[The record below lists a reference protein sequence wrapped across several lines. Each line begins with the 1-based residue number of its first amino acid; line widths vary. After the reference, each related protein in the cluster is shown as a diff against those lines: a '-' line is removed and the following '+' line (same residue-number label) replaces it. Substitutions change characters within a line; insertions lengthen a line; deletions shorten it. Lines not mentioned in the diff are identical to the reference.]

1 MEQVTDLNRMMVHK
15 FTEVFG
21 KKDESNNNGPAEGF
35 AIPIVPSW
43 GNNDILPH
51 NIFAK
56 APNMWTK
63 IYLDIWRN
71 FIPEEQRH
79 GFQNGGWFSVEVIPN
94 KLAVF
99 SLNTLYFFDSNS
111 AVDGCADE
119 SEPGY
124 QHMEWL
130 RIQLQLIRKRSM
142 KAILMGHVPPA
153 RTENKMSWDETCWQK
168 YALWVHQFRDVVV
181 GSVYGHMNIDHFMLQ
196 DSNDLDTT
204 IRQRDDNNAS
214 ASLDDE
220 LTIEST
226 VEYLTE
232 LRMDWSRL
240 PRPSAQ
246 EIQKVQTERSTH
258 DKKYIKKIG
267 GPWGERY
274 SLSLVSPSVVPNY
287 FPTLR
292 VFEYNITGISAG
304 SSTSVI
310 IEKDG
315 NIKEDVLDDVLANDT
330 HGEDYE
336 EKEDISKDRASKNL
350 TKIFK
355 IPRGPSKS
363 SLPGPA
369 YSPQTFS
376 WLGYTQYFANLTL
389 INADFTNDT
398 IVSGRDNVEK
408 NGWKDG
414 KHHGKRPNKETKP
427 DPKEFRFEVEYDTQ
441 NDSLYGLDD
450 LTVRSFLSLAER
462 IGQYKPREED
472 RIRASQCRD
481 ASRPV
486 PGAEEDL
493 VAVGKKHKKH
503 KKKKTHG
510 KHGKGQKRR
519 AINRIWFGFVRRA
532 FVGSQDDN
540 DLHDA
545 FGWPM
550 EEEDG

>member
-1 MEQVTDLNRMMVHK
+1 MEQVTDLNRMIVHK
-15 FTEVFG
+15 FVEVFG
-21 KKDESNNNGPAEGF
+21 EKDKSSKMDPTEDLI
-35 AIPIVPSW
+35 IPIVPSW

-63 IYLDIWRN
+63 IYLDAWRK

-79 GFQNGGWFSVEVIPN
+79 GFQNGGWFSVEVVPD

-130 RIQLQLIRKRSM
+130 RIQLQFVRKRGM

-153 RTENKMSWDETCWQK
+153 RTKSKMSWDETCWQK

-196 DSNDLDTT
+196 DSNDLD
-204 IRQRDDNNAS
+204 IIIPQCNQNNTRA
-214 ASLDDE
+214 ALDDE
-220 LTIEST
+220 LTVEST

-232 LRMDWSRL
+232 LRTDWSRL
-240 PRPSAQ
+240 PRPSAKEVQ
-246 EIQKVQTERSTH
+246 KAQKEIGSH
-258 DKKYIKKIG
+258 DKKYIKNIG

-292 VFEYNITGISAG
+292 VFEYNITGIDPG
-304 SSTSVI
+304 SSVSVVT
-310 IEKDG
+310 EDANVKK
-315 NIKEDVLDDVLANDT
+315 NVLYDVLTQDILL
-330 HGEDYE
+330 EDFE
-336 EKEDISKDRASKNL
+336 EKVDITKDYGIKNIS
-350 TKIFK
+350 KIFK

-363 SLPGPA
+363 TPPGPA
-369 YSPQTFS
+369 YSPQTWS
-376 WLGYTQYFANLTL
+376 WLGYTQYFANLTI
-389 INADFTNDT
+389 INDDFTNET
-398 IVSGRDNVEK
+398 IMSGRDEVEID
-408 NGWKDG
+408 GWKHG
-414 KHHGKRPNKETKP
+414 KHHGKRPKNRTKP
-427 DPKEFRFEVEYDTQ
+427 DSKQFRFEVEYDTQ
-441 NDSLYGLDD
+441 KDALFGLVD
-450 LTVRSFLSLAER
+450 LTVKSYLSLAER
-462 IGQYKPREED
+462 IGQYEPQEEE
-472 RIRASQCRD
+472 RINANCCRV
-481 ASRPV
+481 SSKLV

-493 VAVGKKHKKH
+493 YAEGKKHKKH
-503 KKKKTHG
+503 KKKE
-510 KHGKGQKRR
+510 KHGKNGKGPKRK
-519 AINRIWFGFVRRA
+519 AINRVWFGFVRRA

-545 FGWPM
+545 FG
-550 EEEDG
+550 